1 MPFLVFSHCLCLL
14 ATPCCGQLPCRGQSW
29 RPASAMM
36 IIMMDPCVFGLVFFF
51 FCRRVVEWKMT
62 NLHAATSNGPGLV
75 CFPASALSM
84 AWNRLCLC
92 KCRSFRRQQVSNTIS
107 NKQQG
112 QTCRV
117 SIRVIGDGMVNVVFV
132 YTCVWCGVVC
142 LPGLYVYL
150 RVCVCV
156 GGCVSRGRNCAR
168 NVWLACFSCICTVY
182 SLHSPP
188 IACHKFAWYSFES
201 DQASWGSSSSQR
213 SGHLPIQL
221 LVSPG
226 SVSASNPIIKL
237 APFPRHKQGS
247 QGNCL
252 LMLC

>member
-1 MPFLVFSHCLCLL
+1 M
-14 ATPCCGQLPCRGQSW
+14 QQQ
-29 RPASAMM
+29 AMG
-36 IIMMDPCVFGLVFFF
+36 PVSCVF
-51 FCRRVVEWKMT
+51 RRPLCPW
-62 NLHAATSNGPGLV
+62 
-75 CFPASALSM
+75 

-156 GGCVSRGRNCAR
+156 CGCVSRGRNCAR
-168 NVWLACFSCICTVY
+168 NVWLACFSCICTVC

-221 LVSPG
+221 LVCG
-226 SVSASNPIIKL
+226 SSDFLQVQGYSNNVSCNL
-237 APFPRHKQGS
+237 AGFSGQCFRKQPNNKTCPLPKAQAGQPRQ
-247 QGNCL
+247 L
-252 LMLC
+252 LIDAMLRF